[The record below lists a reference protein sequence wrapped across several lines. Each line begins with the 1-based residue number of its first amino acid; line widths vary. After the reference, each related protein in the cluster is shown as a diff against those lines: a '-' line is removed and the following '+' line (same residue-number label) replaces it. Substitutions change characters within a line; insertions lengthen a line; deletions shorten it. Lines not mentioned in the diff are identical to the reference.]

1 MKKLIYSIIVSLCC
15 GVIFV
20 ACENESV
27 APEDAVSPE
36 ILSKIQSLGFST
48 EGVIHFESGYLVEN
62 DIYLTENDLD
72 RLTPGETIP
81 TVEQYSTNNLV
92 TALPRTI
99 TVYISAPS
107 STNGRINAK
116 PGNGNGGGKPG
127 GGGDGGFDYSA
138 TYGDAVDEAIS
149 RFNAQNLTLTFQRTT
164 NSSNADIV
172 FTRLNKRDERRG
184 VLGSAGFPTSSG
196 DPYGE
201 IKMSGV
207 LESSYG
213 LGVNGIATIMAH
225 EMGHCIGFRHT
236 DYFDRS
242 ISCGSGGD
250 EGTAGVG
257 ANHIPGTPTGADLQ
271 GAGSWMLACTDG
283 GNRPFTN
290 GDKTAL
296 DYLY

>member
-1 MKKLIYSIIVSLCC
+1 MKKLFYSTIVLLCC
-15 GVIFV
+15 GVFFV

-72 RLTPGETIP
+72 RLTPGEAIP

-242 ISCGSGGD
+242 ISCGSGGN